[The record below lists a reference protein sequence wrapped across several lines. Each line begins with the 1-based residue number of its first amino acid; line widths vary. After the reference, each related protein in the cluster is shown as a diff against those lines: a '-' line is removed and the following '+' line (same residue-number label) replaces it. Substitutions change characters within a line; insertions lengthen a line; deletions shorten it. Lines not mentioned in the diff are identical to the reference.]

1 MKKDILY
8 AVGVVVALIALHT
21 GMGHAQQEYIE
32 PMKQMKPANCWPIM
46 YALEGIKDQKMNVLW
61 QAQNLDDE
69 WQNNIVLFTGN
80 NNEWVI
86 LEMNDEVACVLGSGD
101 SFILLNNVYKGDPS

>member
-32 PMKQMKPANCWPIM
+32 PMKQMKPANC
-46 YALEGIKDQKMNVLW
+46 
-61 QAQNLDDE
+61 
-69 WQNNIVLFTGN
+69 
-80 NNEWVI
+80 
-86 LEMNDEVACVLGSGD
+86 
-101 SFILLNNVYKGDPS
+101 